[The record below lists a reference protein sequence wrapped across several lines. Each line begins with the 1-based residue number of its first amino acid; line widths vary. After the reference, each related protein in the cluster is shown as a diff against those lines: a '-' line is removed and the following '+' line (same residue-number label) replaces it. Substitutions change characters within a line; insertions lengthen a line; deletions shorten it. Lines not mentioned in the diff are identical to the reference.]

1 MNPALSIAAA
11 YPRMA
16 SYASEIVA
24 VAQRLGA
31 DPHALA
37 NLINFE
43 SGGRTTAI
51 NPTSGASGLIQF
63 MPSTA
68 KRLGTTVEAI
78 RKMSA
83 AQQMVYVER
92 YLSPYKGKLSSP
104 AALYM
109 SVFYPVAMA
118 WPTAKEFPKNVQ
130 AANPGIKTP
139 ADYARLV
146 ERRAKLKTFGTV
158 AVAGFTAWWLVGLS
172 IGGYLWWTRSR
183 SSQKALPA
191 PGGTS

>member
-1 MNPALSIAAA
+1 MNPTLAIAAA
-11 YPRMA
+11 YPQMA

-31 DPHALA
+31 DPHTLA

-68 KRLGTTVEAI
+68 RRLGTTVEAI

-83 AQQMVYVER
+83 AQQMVYVEK
-92 YLSPYKGKLSSP
+92 YLRPYKGKLTSP
-104 AALYM
+104 VAVYM
-109 SVFYPVAMA
+109 SVFYPVAMN
-118 WPTAKEFPKNVQ
+118 WPTSKEFPKNVQ
-130 AANPGIKTP
+130 AANPGIRTP

-146 ERRAKLKTFGTV
+146 ERRAKMKTAMV
-158 AVAGFTAWWLVGLS
+158 VAGAGLS
-172 IGGYLWWTRSR
+172 LWVLIGIGVGGALWWKRRSR
-183 SSQKALPA
+183 KALP
-191 PGGTS
+191 GGVA